1 MTPALPADGQ
11 EPGKTNAGKSATA
24 SVLEL
29 PLSSLDLTGAA
40 ALCRPAG
47 LAGTAEGTRRPPA
60 QARARS
66 SGLPVIWAEAVCTFL
81 GPRDTPSPKLGV
93 SETELP
99 TSHWEPASRS
109 DSTSDGGTSVLLDL
123 MPETGTSLDP
133 CTPPLP
139 THKPA
144 PSPGGPA
151 FQVSP
156 DSVHTYCHHPGPAAS
171 RQPALSPA
179 DHCRGPPKTSWSQ
192 LVPHAAVPECGP

>member
-11 EPGKTNAGKSATA
+11 EPGKTNAGKSAMA

-29 PLSSLDLTGAA
+29 ICLPWTSPGPQLCAVRRVWP
-40 ALCRPAG
+40 ALPRGHGVPQPRPELG
-47 LAGTAEGTRRPPA
+47 VLVSRLFGQRRFA
-60 QARARS
+60 HS
-66 SGLPVIWAEAVCTFL
+66 W
-81 GPRDTPSPKLGV
+81 GPETPPSPKLGV

-133 CTPPLP
+133 CMPPLP

-144 PSPGGPA
+144 PSPRGPA

-156 DSVHTYCHHPGPAAS
+156 DSFHTYCHHPGPAAS